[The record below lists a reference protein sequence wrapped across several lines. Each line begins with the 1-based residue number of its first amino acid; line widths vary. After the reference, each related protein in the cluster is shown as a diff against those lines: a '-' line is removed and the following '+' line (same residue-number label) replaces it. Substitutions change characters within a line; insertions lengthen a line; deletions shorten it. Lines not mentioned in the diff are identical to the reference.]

1 MDEVAY
7 QMNLLKAM
15 NQQLK
20 QENNMYARL
29 VETSNNAFLYYSF
42 QDKHFRTMGN
52 WEHFFDVPVN
62 SKKELSRVFDTVRE
76 EYVQPLKEAIGLENK
91 GLTYTSQEFCK
102 KDGSLWGECEVTM
115 SYHQDGSPAEETIRF
130 RDITKFKA
138 QNDNLTYMAYYDM
151 LTGLYNR
158 NYFVQELTKWLQR
171 AEKENMI
178 VSVVFID
185 INDFKKINDGMG
197 ILVGDELIQVFG
209 QYLSEF
215 AEDENIICAHFNAD
229 VYCMAVYDPFGKRNV
244 GYLYQTI
251 HERIKKPF
259 MLSTGPISIDVNV
272 GVAEYP
278 EASTSALELINYAEI
293 IMFRSKKDST
303 SNIRYF
309 DAPLIKEFRENAAIE
324 HKLKHAVP
332 EKEFVLYYQPQYEAE
347 TGRLRGVEAL
357 IRWVN
362 EDGTVISPSQ
372 FIPIAEKNHT
382 IISIGEWVLEKAVS
396 TIAKWKQEY
405 GAPIIM
411 SINVSAVQYRQEG
424 FVHQLMK
431 LLRKYQVDP
440 SEIELEITETVLI
453 EDFDL
458 ILQKMKY
465 LKRHGIKIAIDD
477 FGTGYSSLSYL
488 KGLPVHTVKIDK
500 SFVDTVVQDK
510 ASRILVEAIIQ
521 MVSRLGYHTIAE
533 GVEQKEQYDYLKQ
546 IGCEYIQGFLL
557 GEPFSEQQMTTLL
570 KEQTVFA

>member
-1 MDEVAY
+1 MDEVTY
-7 QMNLLKAM
+7 QMDLLKAV

-20 QENNMYARL
+20 QENHMYSML

-42 QDKHFRTMGN
+42 EDKSFRTMGN
-52 WEHFFDVPVN
+52 WEHFFDVKVT
-62 SKKELSRVFDTVRE
+62 SRKELSQIYDMVKE
-76 EYVQPLKEAIGLENK
+76 EYVQPLREAIGLENK
-91 GLTYTSQEFCK
+91 GLAYTSQEFCK
-102 KDGSLWGECEVTM
+102 KDGSLWGECEVTIT
-115 SYHQDGSPAEETIRF
+115 YNQDGSPAEETIRF
-130 RDITKFKA
+130 RDITKFKV

-158 NYFVQELTKWLQR
+158 NYFVQQLTRWLQK
-171 AEKENMI
+171 AEKENMV

-229 VYCMAVYDPFGKRNV
+229 VYCMAVYDPFGKRNI

-259 MLSTGPISIDVNV
+259 ILSSGPVTVEVNV

-293 IMFRSKKDST
+293 IMFRSKKDSM

-332 EKEFVLYYQPQYEAE
+332 EKEFLLYFQPQYEA
-347 TGRLRGVEAL
+347 GSRRLRGVEAL
-357 IRWVN
+357 IRWRDA
-362 EDGTVISPSQ
+362 DGRMISPSQ
-372 FIPIAEKNHT
+372 FIPIAEKNHM
-382 IISIGEWVLEKAVS
+382 IIDIGEWVLEEAVG
-396 TIAKWKQEY
+396 TIARWKQEY
-405 GAPIIM
+405 GVSLIM

-424 FVHQLMK
+424 FVHQLLK
-431 LLRKYQVDP
+431 LLKKYQVEP
-440 SEIELEITETVLI
+440 SDIELEITETVLI
-453 EDFDL
+453 EDFEL
-458 ILQKMKY
+458 IIQKMR
-465 LKRHGIKIAIDD
+465 LLNRHGIKIAIDD

-510 ASRILVEAIIQ
+510 ASRILIEAIIQ
-521 MVSRLGYHTIAE
+521 MVHKLGYHTIAE
-533 GVEQKEQYDYLKQ
+533 GVEQKEQYDYLEQ

-557 GEPFSEQQMTTLL
+557 GEPFSEQQIRKLL
-570 KEQTVFA
+570 KEQVALV

>member
-1 MDEVAY
+1 MDEVTY
-7 QMNLLKAM
+7 QMDLLKAV

-20 QENNMYARL
+20 QENHMYSML

-42 QDKHFRTMGN
+42 QDKSFRTMGN
-52 WEHFFDVPVN
+52 WEHFFDVKI
-62 SKKELSRVFDTVRE
+62 SSRKELSQIYDMVKE
-76 EYVQPLKEAIGLENK
+76 EYVQPLREAIGLENK

-102 KDGSLWGECEVTM
+102 KDGSLWGECEVTIT
-115 SYHQDGSPAEETIRF
+115 YNRDGSPAEETIRF
-130 RDITKFKA
+130 RDITKFKV
-138 QNDNLTYMAYYDM
+138 QNDSLTYMAYYDM

-158 NYFVQELTKWLQR
+158 NYFVQQLTRWLQK

-229 VYCMAVYDPFGKRNV
+229 VYCMAVYDPFGKRNI

-259 MLSTGPISIDVNV
+259 ILSSGPVSVEVNV

-278 EASTSALELINYAEI
+278 EAATSALELINYAEI
-293 IMFRSKKDST
+293 IMFRSKKDSM
-303 SNIRYF
+303 SSIRYF

-324 HKLKHAVP
+324 YKLKHSVP
-332 EKEFVLYYQPQYEAE
+332 DKEFVLYFQPQYEA
-347 TGRLRGVEAL
+347 GSRRLRGVEAL
-357 IRWVN
+357 IRWRD
-362 EDGTVISPSQ
+362 EDGTMISPSQ
-372 FIPIAEKNHT
+372 FIPIAEKNHM
-382 IISIGEWVLEKAVS
+382 IIEIGGWVLEKAVG
-396 TIAKWKQEY
+396 TVARWKQEY
-405 GAPIIM
+405 GVPIIM

-424 FVHQLMK
+424 FVHQLLN
-431 LLRKYQVDP
+431 LLKKYQVDP

-453 EDFDL
+453 EDFEL
-458 ILQKMKY
+458 IIQKMR
-465 LKRHGIKIAIDD
+465 LLNRHGIKIAIDD

-510 ASRILVEAIIQ
+510 ASRILIEAIIQ
-521 MVSRLGYHTIAE
+521 MVHKLGYHTIAE
-533 GVEQKEQYDYLKQ
+533 GVEQKEQYDYLEQ

-557 GEPFSEQQMTTLL
+557 GEPFSEQQIRQLL
-570 KEQTVFA
+570 KEQMVLA